1 MVYKGKLPKKVEI
14 ADWNEDKYLSFFSF
28 IKLFM
33 EEKDGSYSY
42 IVSSQNREAVKFID
56 KIFYKEFSDRL
67 ELKGC
72 NDVRFKKRLT
82 TFVRTVLLYL
92 REKPFVV
99 TGAMYKEMEHND
111 RLSWALKPFKIEKTG
126 IGADVVVPN
135 TDDLTDPDNQKHV
148 EVANPFV
155 EYQKATYSMLSLLK
169 DILKDIKPSDIKR
182 LDPKDKIKIAIQ
194 MIDSVGKTLK
204 SPGGNVSI
212 FKQINVNTTGREDL
226 EKMALDYSE
235 E

>member
-14 ADWNEDKYLSFFSF
+14 ADWNEDKYLAFFSF

-33 EEKDGSYSY
+33 QEKDGSYSY
-42 IVSSQNREAVKFID
+42 IVTSQNREAVKFID
-56 KIFYKEFSDRL
+56 KIHYKEFSERL

-72 NDVRFKKRLT
+72 NDIRFKRRLT
-82 TFVRTVLLYL
+82 TFIRTVLSYI

-99 TGAMYKEMEHND
+99 TGAMHKDMENND
-111 RLSWALKPFKIEKTG
+111 RLSWALKPYKIEKSG
-126 IGADVVVPN
+126 IGADIVVPN
-135 TDDLTDPDNQKHV
+135 TEDATDPNEQR
-148 EVANPFV
+148 EVSAANPLV
-155 EYQKATYSMLSLLK
+155 EYQKATYTMIALLR
-169 DILKDIKPSDIKR
+169 DILKDIKPADIKR

-194 MIDSVGKTLK
+194 MIESVGKTLK
-204 SPGGNVSI
+204 NPGASVS
-212 FKQINVNTTGREDL
+212 FSKTININATGREDL

>member
-1 MVYKGKLPKKVEI
+1 MTYKGKLPKKVEI

-33 EEKDGSYSY
+33 EEKDGSFSY
-42 IVSSQNREAVKFID
+42 IVTSQNREAVKFID
-56 KIFYKEFSDRL
+56 KIHYKEFSERL

-99 TGAMYKEMEHND
+99 TGAMHKDMENND
-111 RLSWALKPFKIEKTG
+111 RLSWALQPFKNEKSG
-126 IGADVVVPN
+126 IGADIVVPN
-135 TDDLTDPDNQKHV
+135 TDDATDPDEQREV
-148 EVANPFV
+148 SVANPLV
-155 EYQKATYSMLSLLK
+155 EYQKVAYTMLALLS

-194 MIDSVGKTLK
+194 MMESVGKTMK
-204 SPGGNVSI
+204 GPGANVSV
-212 FKQINVNTTGREDL
+212 FKQININTSGREDL